1 MKGRQDAWLAALPGA
16 MLISRRPAGKLARSQ
31 RRAYFQM
38 KRPFLMAVDR
48 ATVSRIAKLAHIR
61 LAEQDLDPLAGEL
74 SNILTWIEQLSE
86 LDTEGVAPMT
96 SVVALALP
104 KRADEVTDGGYPAKV
119 VGNAPESA
127 HDFFAVPKVVE

>member
-1 MKGRQDAWLAALPGA
+1 
-16 MLISRRPAGKLARSQ
+16 
-31 RRAYFQM
+31 
-38 KRPFLMAVDR
+38 MAVDR
-48 ATVSRIAKLAHIR
+48 ATVARIAKLARIR
-61 LAEQDLDPLAGEL
+61 LPEQDLDPLAGEL

-96 SVVALALP
+96 SVVAVELP
-104 KRADEVTDGGYPAKV
+104 RRADQVTDGGYPAKV